1 MKRGC
6 FVTFEGIDGCGK
18 STQAKLFA
26 DRFAAE
32 GYQVFRTR
40 EPGGTAIA
48 EKIRALLID
57 PAHAEMVDEC
67 ELLLYLA
74 ARAQHLREKI
84 LPAVA
89 SGTVVVCDRFQ
100 DATFAYQGY
109 GRGMSLDLLQSLNT
123 FATGGN
129 DPDLTFIID
138 LPVETAFERMAAMS
152 KVHDRLEAGGE
163 LFFSRIREGYLALAA
178 AAPQRIQVID
188 GTAPVEKIAEQV
200 YTSALQQ
207 GYFGN

>member
-18 STQAKLFA
+18 STQANLFA
-26 DRFAAE
+26 DRLAAE
-32 GYQVFRTR
+32 GYQVLRTR

-57 PAHAEMVDEC
+57 PAHAEMVDAC

-109 GRGMSLDLLQSLNT
+109 GRGMSLEQLQSLNT

-138 LPVETAFERMAAMS
+138 LPVETAFERMAAMN
-152 KVHDRLEAGGE
+152 KVQDRLEAGGE
-163 LFFSRIREGYLALAA
+163 QFFSRIREGYLALAA

-188 GTAPVEKIAEQV
+188 GTATVEEIAAKV
-200 YTSALQQ
+200 YASAL
-207 GYFGN
+207 